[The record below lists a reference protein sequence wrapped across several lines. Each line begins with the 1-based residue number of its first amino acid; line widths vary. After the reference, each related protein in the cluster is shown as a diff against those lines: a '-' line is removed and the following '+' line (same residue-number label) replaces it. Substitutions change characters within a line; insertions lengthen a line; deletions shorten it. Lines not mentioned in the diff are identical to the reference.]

1 MSILKNPG
9 QRCLLIDVTAL
20 RREFPLI
27 DSLSGSLVYLDNAA
41 TTQKP
46 GIVID
51 SMAEYYRY
59 GNANIHRG
67 AYPLS
72 RQSARIYQD
81 SKDRIKE
88 FMGADKN
95 WELVLT
101 KNATESINLVARS
114 FCDVFLKKG
123 GSIITTELEHHS
135 NYLPWL
141 CACHRK
147 EAELR
152 ILPVDGNGMLDISSL
167 ESLIDEGTAMVAVTG
182 AANSIGCLTPLDE
195 IIGIAHKHNVPV
207 LVDGAQ
213 LVSHS
218 EINVSLLDCDF
229 FVFSSHKI
237 YGPDGTGVLLGKD
250 IWLEKMPPDDY
261 GGGMVDVAG
270 DHITSSVWQPA
281 PIRFEAGTHDV
292 SGIVGL
298 AAALK
303 YISGHGASRLHEYE
317 RSLTEYALDRI
328 SHIEGIAVAGKGIPR
343 IPIISFTSSV
353 LSPYD
358 IGMLLSAYGIAVR
371 SGTLCAQPLMRKLR
385 LRSGLVRLSI
395 AFYNT
400 KGEIDVFCDA
410 LEAIQTHYL
419 SK

>member
-1 MSILKNPG
+1 M
-9 QRCLLIDVTAL
+9 IDVTAL

-27 DSLSGSLVYLDNAA
+27 DSLSGNLIYLDNAA

-51 SMAEYYRY
+51 SITEFYMH

-72 RQSARIYQD
+72 RQSTRIYQD
-81 SKDRIKE
+81 SKNSIKE
-88 FMGADKN
+88 FMGAGKN
-95 WELVLT
+95 WELVVT

-123 GSIITTELEHHS
+123 GNIIATELEHHS

-141 CACHRK
+141 YACHRK
-147 EAELR
+147 GAELR

-167 ESLIDEGTAMVAVTG
+167 EGLIDENTALVTVTG

-195 IIGIAHKHNVPV
+195 IIDIAHKHNVPV

-237 YGPDGTGVLLGKD
+237 YGPNGIGVLLGKVM
-250 IWLEKMPPDDY
+250 WFEKMPPNDY
-261 GGGMVDVAG
+261 GGDMVEVAG
-270 DHITSSVWQPA
+270 DDIASSVWQPA
-281 PIRFEAGTHDV
+281 PTRFEAGTHDV
-292 SGIVGL
+292 SGVVGL
-298 AAALK
+298 AAALR
-303 YISGHGASRLHEYE
+303 YIAGYGASRLHGYE
-317 RSLTEYALDRI
+317 RMLTEYALDKISRI
-328 SHIEGIAVAGKGIPR
+328 KGIAVTGKGNPR
-343 IPIISFTSSV
+343 VPIISFTSSA

-358 IGMLLSAYGIAVR
+358 IGMLLSAHGIAVR
-371 SGTLCAQPLMRKLR
+371 SGTLCAQPLMRKLQ

-400 KGEIDVFCDA
+400 KEEIDVFCDA
-410 LEAIQTHYL
+410 LEDIQTHYL
-419 SK
+419 SR